1 MRNPYEVLGLK
12 DGASIEEIK
21 KAYREL
27 VKKYHPDRYMD
38 NPLSDLAEEKLREVN
53 EAYDTLIKS
62 GAGGH
67 TQQQSSYQQQQR
79 QQQQRQQQ
87 QRQQQ
92 QYQQQY
98 QQQQQK
104 QQQQQQQYQYQQQ
117 QQQRQ
122 NTGSQGYY
130 GYADENQMYYQIKM
144 MIQNGNFN
152 QAQQMLDSI
161 PNKGAQWNYL
171 QGLLFLRRGWYD
183 RANVLL
189 RKAVDMEPNNMEYRD
204 TLSRVNNQYR
214 GYQQNPQFYRG
225 GYHKDPDMCQIC
237 GTLWCA
243 DSLCECCGGDLIGCC

>member
-12 DGASIEEIK
+12 EGASIEEIK

-53 EAYDTLIKS
+53 EAYDYLMKN
-62 GAGGH
+62 AGNGH
-67 TQQQSSYQQQQR
+67 QQRANQQQR
-79 QQQQRQQQ
+79 QQW
-87 QRQQQ
+87 
-92 QYQQQY
+92 
-98 QQQQQK
+98 
-104 QQQQQQQYQYQQQ
+104 QQQQQQQQQW

-122 NTGSQGYY
+122 SAGSQGYY
-130 GYADENQMYYQIKM
+130 DNADENQMYYQIKM
-144 MIQNGNFN
+144 LIQNGNFDK
-152 QAQQMLDSI
+152 AQQMLDSI
-161 PNKGAQWNYL
+161 QSRGAQWNYL

-189 RKAVDMEPNNMEYRD
+189 QRAVNMDPNNGEYRD

-214 GYQQNPQFYRG
+214 GYQQNPHFYRG
-225 GYHKDPDMCQIC
+225 NYRRDPDMCQIC

-243 DSLCECCGGDLIGCC
+243 DSLCECCGGDLISCC

>member
-12 DGASIEEIK
+12 EGASIEEIK

-38 NPLSDLAEEKLREVN
+38 NPLSDLAEEKLREIN
-53 EAYDTLIKS
+53 EAYDILIKS
-62 GAGGH
+62 GGSGYK
-67 TQQQSSYQQQQR
+67 QQQSSYQRQQ
-79 QQQQRQQQ
+79 QQQQRQ
-87 QRQQQ
+87 
-92 QYQQQY
+92 
-98 QQQQQK
+98 
-104 QQQQQQQYQYQQQ
+104 QQQQQQQYQYQYQYQYQQ
-117 QQQRQ
+117 QKQ

-161 PNKGAQWNYL
+161 QNRGAQWNYL

-189 RKAVDMEPNNMEYRD
+189 RKAVDMDPNNMEYRD

-214 GYQQNPQFYRG
+214 GYQQNPQYYRG
-225 GYHKDPDMCQIC
+225 GYRRDPDMCQIC

-243 DSLCECCGGDLIGCC
+243 DSLCECFGGDLIGCC

>member
-12 DGASIEEIK
+12 EGASIEEIK

-38 NPLSDLAEEKLREVN
+38 NPLSDLAEEKLREIN
-53 EAYDTLIKS
+53 EAYDILIKS
-62 GAGGH
+62 GGNGYA
-67 TQQQSSYQQQQR
+67 QQQSSYQRQQR
-79 QQQQRQQQ
+79 QQQR
-87 QRQQQ
+87 
-92 QYQQQY
+92 
-98 QQQQQK
+98 
-104 QQQQQQQYQYQQQ
+104 QQQQQQQYQYQYQYQQ
-117 QQQRQ
+117 QKQ
-122 NTGSQGYY
+122 NPGSQGYS
-130 GYADENQMYYQIKM
+130 GYADENQMYYQIRM

-161 PNKGAQWNYL
+161 QNRGAQWNYL

-189 RKAVDMEPNNMEYRD
+189 RKAVDMDPNNMEYRD

-214 GYQQNPQFYRG
+214 GFQQNPYYYRG
-225 GYHKDPDMCQIC
+225 GYRREPDMCQVC

-243 DSLCECCGGDLIGCC
+243 DSLCECLGGDLIGCC